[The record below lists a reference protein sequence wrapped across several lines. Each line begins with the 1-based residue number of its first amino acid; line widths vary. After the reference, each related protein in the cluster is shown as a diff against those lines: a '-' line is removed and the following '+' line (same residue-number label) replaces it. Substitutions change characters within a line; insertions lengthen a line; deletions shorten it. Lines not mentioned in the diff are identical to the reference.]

1 MPKTKEDTKAK
12 KSPKKATSRKKDS
25 PKKAKSPSP
34 KKKASPKKASED
46 KEIYLRYIAYFISN
60 NVGFSLKTIMQKKDI
75 KDILK
80 ATKKELK
87 DIATHLYIARMTT
100 YYVCQNLSLLIGRD
114 NEELESI
121 ITSTKKLWKQHNI
134 PDVSVAY
141 YDDEEALMEY
151 MDRVGVPYLTVLKP
165 YTETKVKSREVS
177 KKKATKKKG
186 TSPSPKKKSAKV
198 SPKTVSN
205 DSESDED
212 NEPISKIIKKKP
224 VKKASPKSKVK
235 RSKGTGDCAKYKLD
249 ELKEMAKKR
258 GIKYSGLKKQDLC
271 DKLGIE

>member
-12 KSPKKATSRKKDS
+12 KSPKKTS
-25 PKKAKSPSP
+25 PKKKVKSPSP
-34 KKKASPKKASED
+34 KKSLVSED

-60 NVGFSLKTIMQKKDI
+60 NVGFSLKTIMHKKDI

-87 DIATHLYIARMTT
+87 DIATHLYTARVTT

-114 NEELESI
+114 NEELKNI

-134 PDVSVAY
+134 PDVSVVY
-141 YDDEEALMEY
+141 YDDDEALMEY
-151 MDRVGVPYLTVLKP
+151 MDQVGVPYSTVLKP
-165 YTETKVKSREVS
+165 YTETKVKSREVP
-177 KKKATKKKG
+177 KKKAAKKKAA
-186 TSPSPKKKSAKV
+186 SPKKKV
-198 SPKTVSN
+198 SPKPKS
-205 DSESDED
+205 DDESEELSDED

-224 VKKASPKSKVK
+224 VKKASPKPKVK

>member
-60 NVGFSLKTIMQKKDI
+60 NVGFSLKTIMHKKDI

-87 DIATHLYIARMTT
+87 DIATHLYTARVTT

-114 NEELESI
+114 NEELKNI

-134 PDVSVAY
+134 PDVSVVY
-141 YDDEEALMEY
+141 YDDDEALMEY
-151 MDRVGVPYLTVLKP
+151 MDQVGVPYSTVLKP
-165 YTETKVKSREVS
+165 YTETKVKSREVP
-177 KKKATKKKG
+177 KKKAAKKKAA
-186 TSPSPKKKSAKV
+186 SPKKKV
-198 SPKTVSN
+198 SPKPKS
-205 DSESDED
+205 DDESEELSDED

-224 VKKASPKSKVK
+224 VKKASPKPKVK